1 MSKIKHK
8 LYLRL
13 PYIKDGFLNLFF
25 NIHIVIL
32 LGVISTILFFGII
45 TSGPAVI
52 ALGASMRKIAQ
63 NDKTNLKYYF
73 KIFKEKFIFGVF
85 FTIPLFLVVI
95 SLLVKFNDENLKLIS
110 QIGTMLMICFFI
122 YYPIASL
129 SENKILIVIK
139 NSFYYLINHI
149 LQTIF
154 AISFLYLLLIG
165 IAYTS
170 QLLIILFLP
179 FSLYILNRII
189 LANNIEIDLQ
199 EERQE

>member
-1 MSKIKHK
+1 MNKINHK

-13 PYIKDGFLNLFF
+13 PYIKDGLLNLFF

-32 LGVISTILFFGII
+32 LGVITTILFFGII
-45 TSGPAVI
+45 TAGPAII

-63 NDKTNLKYYF
+63 NDKMNFKYYF
-73 KIFKEKFIFGVF
+73 KIFKEKFIFGMF
-85 FTIPLFLVVI
+85 FDIPLFLVII
-95 SLLVKFNDENLKLIS
+95 SLSIEFNDNNLKLLS
-110 QIGTMLMICFFI
+110 QIGTMLMICFFL
-122 YYPIASL
+122 YFPIASL
-129 SENKILIVIK
+129 RENKIQLVIK
-139 NSFYYLINHI
+139 NSFYYLINHL

-154 AISFLYLLLIG
+154 VIGFLYLLLIG

-179 FSLYILNRII
+179 FGLYVLNRII